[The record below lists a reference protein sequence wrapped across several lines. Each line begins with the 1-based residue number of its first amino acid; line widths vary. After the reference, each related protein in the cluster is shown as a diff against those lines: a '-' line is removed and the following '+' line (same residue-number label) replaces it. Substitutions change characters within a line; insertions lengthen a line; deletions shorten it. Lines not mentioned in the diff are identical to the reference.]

1 MSELNMDQSEEIK
14 NIIID
19 VLRKFGVEKASLF
32 GSVVRGEATE
42 RSDVDLL
49 IEFKGRKTL
58 LDLVRLKMRLEEL
71 LGRDVDVLTY
81 NSINPLLK
89 KKILDEQKMIL

>member
-19 VLRKFGVEKASLF
+19 VLRKFGVKKASLF